1 MLIRDLMSSPAVT
14 ISWASTVEHAASVLR
29 SRGFSALPVID
40 EDGRLV
46 GIVSE
51 ADVLDGRVPPDPRR
65 RGPSGPNP
73 VRPGCPGG
81 TVADVMTTPVESL
94 TPGADAADA
103 AEIMLDEGIRC
114 LPVVDG
120 HAVVGVITRRD
131 LLRVI
136 T

>member
-1 MLIRDLMSSPAVT
+1 MLIRELMSSPAVT
-14 ISWASTVEHAASVLR
+14 VSWASSVEHAADVLR
-29 SRGFSALPVID
+29 GRGFTALPVID
-40 EDGRLV
+40 EEGHLV
-46 GIVSE
+46 GIVTE

-65 RGPSGPNP
+65 RGSAEPDPTRRRRAG
-73 VRPGCPGG
+73 R

-103 AEIMLDEGIRC
+103 AAIMLDEGIRC

-120 HAVVGVITRRD
+120 HAVVGVVTRRD
-131 LLRVI
+131 LLGAI